1 LIPQV
6 ESARRFNVDMKRWP
20 LISAIDQACGE
31 LDAFQK
37 AAPLSQ
43 PDA

>member
-1 LIPQV
+1 M
-6 ESARRFNVDMKRWP
+6 NRWP

-31 LDAFQK
+31 LDAFKQ
-37 AAPLSQ
+37 ATPMAQ